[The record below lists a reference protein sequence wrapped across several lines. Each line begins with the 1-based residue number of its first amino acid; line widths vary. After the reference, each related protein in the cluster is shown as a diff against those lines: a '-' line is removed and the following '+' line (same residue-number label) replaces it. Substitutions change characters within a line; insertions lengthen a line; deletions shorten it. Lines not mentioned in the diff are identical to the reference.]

1 MNGKGSYWFDY
12 IHFGKWGGEVVSTIH
27 RLNNNVPPI
36 TSHIPSDE
44 KVFDPDTGFL
54 ITFSP
59 KIIVRKECKF
69 EQ

>member
-12 IHFGKWGGEVVSTIH
+12 IHFGEWGGEVVSTIH

-44 KVFDPDTGFL
+44 KVFDPDTGLPDHIF
-54 ITFSP
+54 IKDHF
-59 KIIVRKECKF
+59 KKRGYI
-69 EQ
+69 